1 MNRIISDALSTFPFP
16 RYNEIHDKK
25 KWGKVQSACQSKTWS
40 KQRRLFL
47 LSYYLFPLQFDR
59 CLLKFWVSYVW
70 GGELKTVGLVLL
82 WVQWVWVRTLKTLW
96 FQCVSW
102 AHPWCSD
109 VRACAHPWCSD
120 LNACM
125 WAHPDACIS
134 MRVCEHTHDT
144 LILMCEHTHDADLNV
159 YVWAHPWCLRSP
171 VCVCVS
177 TSALW
182 SQQLWR
188 ELQMM
193 LTDWLLILLPTK

>member
-1 MNRIISDALSTFPFP
+1 MPWALFPF

-40 KQRRLFL
+40 KQRLFL
-47 LSYYLFPLQFDR
+47 LSYISFSITIWQMPSQVLSEL
-59 CLLKFWVSYVW
+59 CLRWWTKPRWAWFCSEFNECGW
-70 GGELKTVGLVLL
+70 GHS
-82 WVQWVWVRTLKTLW
+82 RHSD
-96 FQCVSW
+96 FNACAW

-109 VRACAHPWCSD
+109 VSACAHPWCSD

-144 LILMCEHTHDADLNV
+144 LILMCVSTPMMLWSQCV
-159 YVWAHPWCLRSP
+159 CVSTPMMLGSQCVCVWAHPWHSDLNI
-171 VCVCVS
+171 
-177 TSALW
+177 TLK
-182 SQQLWR
+182 R

-193 LTDWLLILLPTK
+193 LTDDSWSFSPTK